1 MGARE
6 LPRAAIAAVLA
17 LVLAAAAPPPG
28 PDASSDFSIDI
39 HILRSDRRFASE
51 PDPEPRKSPGGI
63 GFGAWRSWITSQDV
77 PEDLRTRPYRAATQL
92 MLDLDPEG
100 RATGCRI
107 VAPSAEPRL
116 DTLACALLRSR
127 GRFEPLYF
135 GPARPVPGKW
145 LMAVIWEALDAAGR
159 AERDRKAHPAVA
171 PPPRTADLPR
181 YRGWPRRAW
190 TDHVRAVGLPA
201 IQGDY
206 PAAAGREGTVSL
218 ELALSARDGVTGCT
232 IGISAGDP
240 ALDEAACRVAR
251 GIELRYIDP
260 CGVCFDDPLPLQVVW
275 ARKGSH
281 IRFPLARHRPRKGG
295 ETPVRDGAD
304 RRTAVYQVHR
314 PEPLPLALSTANLR
328 AIGNDIGVA
337 FSALVSVD
345 PQGGVVACR
354 SRRPHGAAATDDGLC
369 RFLRK
374 HQRFA
379 VPTDIFGDPLP
390 EASETVVEFPPRR

>member
-6 LPRAAIAAVLA
+6 PPRAAIAAMLA
-17 LVLAAAAPPPG
+17 LMLAAAAPPPG
-28 PDASSDFSIDI
+28 PGASSDISIDI

-63 GFGAWRSWITSQDV
+63 GFGAWRSWITPQDV
-77 PEDLRTRPYRAATQL
+77 PADLRTRPYRAATQL
-92 MLDLDPEG
+92 ILDLDPEG

-107 VAPSAEPRL
+107 VAPSVEPSL
-116 DTLACALLRSR
+116 DTLACDLLRSR

-135 GPARPVPGKW
+135 GPGRPVPGKW

-159 AERDRKAHPAVA
+159 AERDRKVHPPVA
-171 PPPRTADLPR
+171 LPPRTADLPGFS
-181 YRGWPRRAW
+181 GWPRRAW
-190 TDHVRAVGLPA
+190 TDHVRAVGLPS
-201 IQGDY
+201 IQSDY
-206 PAAAGREGTVSL
+206 PAPAAGREGTVSL
-218 ELALSARDGVTGCT
+218 ELALSARDGITGCT

-251 GIELRYIDP
+251 RIELRYNDP
-260 CGVCFDDPLPLQVVW
+260 CGVCFDNPLPLQVVW

-281 IRFPLARHRPRKGG
+281 LRFPLARHRPRTGG
-295 ETPVRDGAD
+295 EVPVRDVAD
-304 RRTAVYQVHR
+304 GRTAVYQVHR
-314 PEPLPLALSTANLR
+314 PEPLAVSPAELR
-328 AIGNDIGVA
+328 AIGERIIGS
-337 FSALVSVD
+337 SAVVTVD
-345 PQGGVVACR
+345 PEGRVAACR
-354 SRRPHGAAATDDGLC
+354 SRHPHGAAAADDAFC

-390 EASETVVEFPPRR
+390 GPSETVIEFPPRR